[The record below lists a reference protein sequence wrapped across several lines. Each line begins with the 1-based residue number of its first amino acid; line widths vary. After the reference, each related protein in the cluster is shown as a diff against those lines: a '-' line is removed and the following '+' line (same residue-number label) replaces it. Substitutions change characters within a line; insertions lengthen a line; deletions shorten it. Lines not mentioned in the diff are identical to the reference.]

1 MSEFKRMVKM
11 ETTEPSVVLKLK
23 TGGAVK
29 KADGGFM
36 GMPSGMPSSMAT
48 GIARG
53 GSEMGK
59 RPSKPSMKDRRKAMM
74 AKMASRS
81 PAAPAAPSPM
91 GRAMPAMKKG
101 GKAEGGKDDT
111 AQDKAMIKKAI
122 KQHDAQEHKGG
133 KGTTLSLEKGGKVQ
147 KYGFGGFAK
156 KIMQNVAPVVK
167 TAAQKI
173 AANPVAQKAAASPA
187 GQSMGTMVGKLGK
200 MATKAIAPALGR
212 RMATGGVVKGQG
224 GYATGGVVDG
234 QGGFATGGVVDG
246 QGGYKKGGSAKKAFA
261 AGGSVKSG
269 SPVAMPQ
276 GNKKPQKPIR
286 INELTGVYK
295 KGGSVKKMAGG
306 GASADSDESDP
317 IIDREMAR
325 KNAEKSSI
333 AKENE
338 DMRESILG
346 APSNLV
352 EAAKRFLK
360 PSTLPSGSVTKTEK
374 SVTVAPG
381 KKRGGKVC

>member
-59 RPSKPSMKDRRKAMM
+59 RPAKPSMKDRRKAMM

-81 PAAPAAPSPM
+81 PAAPAMPAPSPM

-101 GKAEGGKDDT
+101 GKAEGGKDDM

-133 KGTTLSLEKGGKVQ
+133 KGTTLSLKKGGKA
-147 KYGFGGFAK
+147 Y
-156 KIMQNVAPVVK
+156 
-167 TAAQKI
+167 
-173 AANPVAQKAAASPA
+173 
-187 GQSMGTMVGKLGK
+187 
-200 MATKAIAPALGR
+200 
-212 RMATGGVVKGQG
+212 ATGGVVKGQG

-234 QGGFATGGVVDG
+234 QGGYATGGVVDG

-325 KNAEKSSI
+325 KNAEKNSI

-338 DMRESILG
+338 GMRESILG
-346 APSNLV
+346 APGRLV